1 MKKLSRLLR
10 SSKGVSSLVAALVLL
25 VTAAMGTYLFETVTD
40 LSRPTQER
48 ITHLSN
54 AMTMARA
61 IDEHLRGAYLG
72 EARFGVIAANGTVV
86 AEQGAKD
93 IKQILSQRGVKI
105 ALADTTNQTEY
116 FINTLGQLIE
126 DVTLNAGND
135 PTSERMSQIGA
146 DTKVSRNKDYDKTKS
161 IVKYRFLGGEVGN
174 APAVITHSQIDAP
187 AGAKIY
193 PTSIEVLVDLVS
205 STFNTG
211 VDGFKIGADAPVDG
225 DNSFAY
231 LCMSSD
237 TKCGSFKG
245 TGTALDDDSWIDQSV
260 YVNGIES
267 DVEGQPSLA
276 PSKTIKMPDD
286 FKIL

>member
-72 EARFGVIAANGTVV
+72 EARFGVIAGGNVTAPT
-86 AEQGAKD
+86 GAKD
-93 IKQILSQRGVKI
+93 IKQILDQRGVKI
-105 ALADTTNQTEY
+105 ALADTENQTEY
-116 FINTLGQLIE
+116 FINTLGHLIE

-161 IVKYRFLGGEVGN
+161 IVKYRFLGGEVGS
-174 APAVITHSQIDAP
+174 APAVITHANIASA

-211 VDGFKIGADAPVDG
+211 VDGFKIGNDAPIDG
-225 DNSFAY
+225 DNAFAY

-237 TKCGSFKG
+237 TKCGTFKG
-245 TGTALDDDSWIDQSV
+245 SGKDLDDDSWIDQSV